1 MLQYGYHVNYS
12 VSLPLQLTGT
22 VSHMFGQA
30 TLDSSYQ
37 EEREQIRESA
47 QSSSDHFKAGLMGLS
62 SGVFGGVTSILT
74 QPYRGAQEYGIG
86 VSGTERRISG

>member
-1 MLQYGYHVNYS
+1 
-12 VSLPLQLTGT
+12 
-22 VSHMFGQA
+22 MFGQV

-47 QSSSDHFKAGLMGLS
+47 QSSTDHIKAGLMGLS

-74 QPYRGAQEYGIG
+74 QPYKGAKEQGIG
-86 VSGTERRISG
+86 VGGVEHCILHACIFKAGL